1 MVQIMF
7 GTWPIVGKIVLRS
20 IPSLPLVTIRVVGGA
35 IALGILLHRT
45 GRLKRL
51 PGKDW
56 LWLTIASLLGV
67 VFNQLLY
74 VSGLSLTTAINAT
87 LLSTTIPVFAL
98 VISIALGHDRASP
111 ARLSGI
117 LLAAAG
123 VVYLVDPARADF
135 SSHHTLGNLLIAAS
149 SLCYGS
155 YIALS
160 GNLFK
165 QHGALNVTAWI
176 FILGAILTLPIGV
189 VSAGPLVAA
198 RGIAIWAAL
207 VYIILVPTIGA
218 YCLNAWALTRVP
230 PSTVATYIYFQPLIA
245 LGFAPVLLGEKW
257 NSRSLIACAL
267 IFAGVAMVTRQNRA
281 RRAAEIA
288 EDPDLLTP

>member
-98 VISIALGHDRASP
+98 VISIALGHD
-111 ARLSGI
+111 
-117 LLAAAG
+117 
-123 VVYLVDPARADF
+123 
-135 SSHHTLGNLLIAAS
+135 
-149 SLCYGS
+149 
-155 YIALS
+155 
-160 GNLFK
+160 
-165 QHGALNVTAWI
+165 
-176 FILGAILTLPIGV
+176 
-189 VSAGPLVAA
+189 
-198 RGIAIWAAL
+198 
-207 VYIILVPTIGA
+207 
-218 YCLNAWALTRVP
+218 
-230 PSTVATYIYFQPLIA
+230 
-245 LGFAPVLLGEKW
+245 
-257 NSRSLIACAL
+257 
-267 IFAGVAMVTRQNRA
+267 
-281 RRAAEIA
+281 
-288 EDPDLLTP
+288 